1 MAPTRALINSYSS
14 QHPQHASTGINSSRE
29 KKSRKKAG
37 FYNPGDQFR
46 SGISSR
52 LMDPFSLAEKR
63 KKGPPSSAAD
73 DKYVNFLITKT
84 EV

>member
-1 MAPTRALINSYSS
+1 MA
-14 QHPQHASTGINSSRE
+14 
-29 KKSRKKAG
+29 
-37 FYNPGDQFR
+37 GDQFR